1 MRRSIILSTFISKWL
16 HGLLLPLKLLFQAR
30 DGAVWLRQIDAQE
43 ELKQRFAVPELSEL
57 VMETMLVEDEALLAE
72 VLFKKATGWSTMND
86 TERKT

>member
-1 MRRSIILSTFISKWL
+1 M
-16 HGLLLPLKLLFQAR
+16 LLPLKLLFQAR